1 MKIIKQGDLKRLDK
15 TKRFNCDACGC
26 IWEANQTEYRHDFFM
41 NEPRITCNCPTCG
54 RPTSPFEPGPGDY
67 WENR

>member
-15 TKRFNCDACGC
+15 TKRFSCDACGC
-26 IWEANQTEYRHDFFM
+26 IWEANQTEYRPEWGLNDDV
-41 NEPRITCNCPTCG
+41 IVCNCPTCG
-54 RPTSPFEPGPGDY
+54 SATYEAKRGDY